1 MGVGIRTISFLV
13 VEDHEFQ
20 LLMLEQSLRS
30 LGAERIRS
38 AANGALAARILGEPG
53 AEVDI
58 VISDVKMPEVDG
70 IELIPMLHK
79 AAPQASLL
87 LVSGEEWTLE
97 VGRVI
102 AEGHKVP
109 LLGAVL
115 KPLTPD
121 KLRPLL
127 DAYLARKAQGPGAG

>member
-1 MGVGIRTISFLV
+1 MGPGIEAISFLV

-20 LLMLEQSLRS
+20 RLMLEQSLRS
-30 LGAERIRS
+30 LGAQRVRS
-38 AANGALAARILGEPG
+38 AANGAEAMRVLREQGTP
-53 AEVDI
+53 VDI

-79 AAPQASLL
+79 AAPAASLL
-87 LVSGEEWTLE
+87 LVSSEEWTLD
-97 VGRVI
+97 VGRAI
-102 AEGHKVP
+102 ADGHHVP

-127 DAYLARKAQGPGAG
+127 DAYLAGKAPGQGAG

>member
-13 VEDHEFQ
+13 VEDHAFQ

-38 AANGALAARILGEPG
+38 AANGAEAARILHEQG
-53 AEVDI
+53 APVDI
-58 VISDVKMPEVDG
+58 VISDVRMPEVDG

-79 AAPQASLL
+79 AAPAASLL
-87 LVSGEEWTLE
+87 LVSSEDWTLD
-97 VGRVI
+97 VGRAI
-102 AEGHKVP
+102 AEGHHVP
-109 LLGAVL
+109 LLGAVV

-127 DAYLARKAQGPGAG
+127 EAYLAGKAPGPAAG

>member
-1 MGVGIRTISFLV
+1 MGDGIRTIGFLV

-38 AANGALAARILGEPG
+38 AANGAQAARILGEPG

-70 IELIPMLHK
+70 IELIPMLRK
-79 AAPQASLL
+79 AAPAASLL
-87 LVSGEEWTLE
+87 LVSSEEWALD
-97 VGRVI
+97 VGRAI
-102 AEGHKVP
+102 ADGHRVP

-127 DAYLARKAQGPGAG
+127 DAYLAGKAP